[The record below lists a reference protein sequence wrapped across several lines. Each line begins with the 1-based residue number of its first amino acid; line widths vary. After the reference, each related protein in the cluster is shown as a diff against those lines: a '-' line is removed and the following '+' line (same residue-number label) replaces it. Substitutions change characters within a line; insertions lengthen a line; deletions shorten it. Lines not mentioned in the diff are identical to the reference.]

1 MRERE
6 PRILPADEA
15 RLSSL
20 KRTTSD
26 SRSLFDTFLM
36 HSDHLLR
43 FTDDLMRRANEI
55 HFPPAPTISVTERPA
70 PASPK
75 VAKKKPEH
83 AKSRSAAP
91 RVPPIVHAPK
101 APPSTPRVLD
111 LTDRPATAPQPPA
124 PIVLAGRA
132 APIVVVI
139 GPVDRMGEIENLTL
153 DLEAVPEIDVH
164 FRLFRAGA
172 YRIDASCSD
181 INSFTD
187 RLRMRKDVLSVDR
200 QGPMVHVLPAPVT
213 L

>member
-1 MRERE
+1 MTGRE
-6 PRILPADEA
+6 PTILPADKG
-15 RLSSL
+15 RLASL

-43 FTDDLMRRANEI
+43 FTDDLIRRADEI
-55 HFPPAPTISVTERPA
+55 RLPAAPTFSVTEA
-70 PASPK
+70 PADPRP
-75 VAKKKPEH
+75 KPEKKF
-83 AKSRSAAP
+83 AQSKSRSTAP

-101 APPSTPRVLD
+101 APPSTPRVLG
-111 LTDRPATAPQPPA
+111 LTDAPAVPH
-124 PIVLAGRA
+124 PIART

-139 GPVDRMGEIENLTL
+139 GPVDRMGEIEGLTL
-153 DLEAVPEIDVH
+153 DLEAIPEIDVH

-172 YRIDASCSD
+172 YRLDASCTD
-181 INSFTD
+181 INAFTD

-200 QGPMVHVLPAPVT
+200 QGSMVHVLPAPVT